1 MKEIRYLI
9 DAMRVQANHCEAHGL
24 PVAADRLREGASK
37 IEEKLEKLAAV
48 SAEEE
53 TPRCQKCRTHRR
65 LYESGLVRLE
75 VAETEIDRLRAM
87 VCEMADVVESHDLL
101 LDAIE
106 TADGRDPIN
115 GNGLH
120 LLGPDLSARVESVR
134 LEASKTARE
143 ACPGSGRCH
152 GAMDWCDYCGTVR
165 DVCDA
170 DVCDMHEGPRRG
182 T

>member
-9 DAMRVQANHCEAHGL
+9 DAMRVQANHCEVHGL

-87 VCEMADVVESHDLL
+87 VCEMADVIESEWPTTHSS
-101 LDAIE
+101 
-106 TADGRDPIN
+106 
-115 GNGLH
+115 GLYR
-120 LLGPDLSARVESVR
+120 LGPDLSARVESVR
-134 LEASKTARE
+134 LEVLERA
-143 ACPGSGRCH
+143 
-152 GAMDWCDYCGTVR
+152 
-165 DVCDA
+165 
-170 DVCDMHEGPRRG
+170 RRG
-182 T
+182 A